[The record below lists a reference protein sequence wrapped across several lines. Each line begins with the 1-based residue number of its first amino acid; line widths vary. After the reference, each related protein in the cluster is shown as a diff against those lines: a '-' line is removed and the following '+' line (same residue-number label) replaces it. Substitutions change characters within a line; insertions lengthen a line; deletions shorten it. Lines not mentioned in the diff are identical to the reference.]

1 VSKRRV
7 NYLIKLP
14 EKVNTYQFIIRYM
27 AKSVELLT
35 FSYWEKKK
43 SESTITKLVFFFVD
57 TLNINKKIQLMILI
71 KVIFFNEDN
80 DLYSA
85 TRKKSVLI

>member
-27 AKSVELLT
+27 A
-35 FSYWEKKK
+35 
-43 SESTITKLVFFFVD
+43 
-57 TLNINKKIQLMILI
+57 
-71 KVIFFNEDN
+71 
-80 DLYSA
+80 
-85 TRKKSVLI
+85 